1 MLVLVKTDN
10 HVIGNASRSAEIEAE
25 VRDSLER
32 FEERL
37 TRVEVKFFD
46 DNSREKKGTDDL
58 RCVIEAR
65 PAVCSQSW
73 SPISWIAPSSRRWC
87 DRQAEE
93 VLDKTYDK
101 LSHTKAK
108 PHSAVMNRTDSMA
121 APFDRW
127 R

>member
-1 MLVLVKTDN
+1 MLVLVKTDT

-46 DNSREKKGTDDL
+46 DNSREKKGTVDL

-65 PAVCSQSW
+65 PAGIQ
-73 SPISWIAPSSRRWC
+73 PIVVSHQAGSL
-87 DRQAEE
+87 RQAADGAIEKLKK
-93 VLDKTYDK
+93 VLDKTYDELTHHK
-101 LSHTKAK
+101 GQTSFSGDEQL
-108 PHSAVMNRTDSMA
+108 
-121 APFDRW
+121 
-127 R
+127 